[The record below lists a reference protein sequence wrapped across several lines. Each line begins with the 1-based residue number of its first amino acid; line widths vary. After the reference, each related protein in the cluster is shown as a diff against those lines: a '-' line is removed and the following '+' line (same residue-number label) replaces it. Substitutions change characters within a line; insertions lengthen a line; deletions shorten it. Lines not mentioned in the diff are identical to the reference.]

1 MIAREPLMESA
12 TEDSTQFCPSNPPS
26 GKIPMVSAPPWELE
40 IHAKSPTSE
49 SIRGSLNLAI
59 LIDFSD
65 QLFKGSIEHL
75 VKTSKIRPPSNPLTL

>member
-40 IHAKSPTSE
+40 IHAKSPTPD
-49 SIRGSLNLAI
+49 SIRGSLKLAI

-65 QLFKGSIEHL
+65 QLFKGSIEHRVNDL
-75 VKTSKIRPPSNPLTL
+75 EEPPTL